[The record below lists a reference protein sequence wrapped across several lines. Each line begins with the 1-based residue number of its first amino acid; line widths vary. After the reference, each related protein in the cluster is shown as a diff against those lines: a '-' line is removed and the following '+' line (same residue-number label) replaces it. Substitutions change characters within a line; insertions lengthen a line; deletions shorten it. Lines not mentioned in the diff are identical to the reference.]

1 MSEVV
6 FRKMIVDDIDAV
18 FEIETTSFSHPWS
31 RQSLCDEME
40 NERALYI
47 VAVAEDKPIAYMGTW
62 LIFDEAHV
70 TNVAVLP
77 QYRRLGIGQKLLR
90 HMIDILKHKGI
101 CSMTLEVRE
110 SNFPA
115 QAMYQKL
122 GFEAAGIRKNYYE
135 DTKENAII
143 MWLNDIG

>member
-6 FRKMIVDDIDAV
+6 FRKMIIDDIDDV

-31 RQSLCDEME
+31 KQSFYDEMK

-47 VAVAEDKPIAYMGTW
+47 VAIVEDKPIAYMGTW

-77 QYRRLGIGQKLLR
+77 QYRRLGIGQKLLKN
-90 HMIDILKHKGI
+90 MIDTVKQKGI

-110 SNFPA
+110 SNLPA
-115 QAMYQKL
+115 QSMYQKL

-143 MWLNDIG
+143 MWLNHIE